1 MATKRENG
9 FGSIKKRN
17 LASGIR
23 YTALAPARY
32 EVADDGTV
40 RCVRDSIGTFKRRA
54 EAAAALEEYRRHP
67 TTKYNFTLAQ
77 LHDLW
82 ERNAYDDLAQQTV
95 DNWTSAWKQIDF
107 CKAPHLPEMM
117 VREILVDD
125 MRSVIK
131 FYSRPFIGKD
141 GKERKAL
148 SSSSLSKI
156 KALLTQLY
164 DYALEEKITD
174 QNYAKLIKLPK
185 AEKAEARA
193 FTDLEFAK
201 LEKAFADGVPNSDAL
216 LVLCYT
222 GLRIT
227 ELCSMTPFSYD
238 RHRQILT
245 GGLKT
250 DAGKDRIVPVHPRI
264 RPILD
269 RWADRGCATLY
280 ANQDGKPY
288 TKDSFRRRVMIPTL
302 AAIGLPD
309 DLTAHSCRHTCA
321 TRLAAAGARPEDIK
335 KIMGHADYST
345 TADVYIQQDVAT
357 LAEAVNMVK

>member
-9 FGSIKKRN
+9 FGSIKKRS

-40 RCVRDSIGTFKRRA
+40 KCIREPIGTFKRRS

-67 TTKYNFTLAQ
+67 TTKYNFTLRQ
-77 LHDLW
+77 LHELW
-82 ERNAYDDLAQQTV
+82 ERNAYDDLAKETV
-95 DNWTSAWKQIDF
+95 DNWLTAWKQIDF
-107 CKAPHLPEMM
+107 CKAPHLPGML
-117 VREILVDD
+117 VREIMVDD

-131 FYSRPFIGKD
+131 FYSNPFVAKD
-141 GKERKAL
+141 GKERGAL

-164 DYALEEKITD
+164 DYALEERITD
-174 QNYAKLIKLPK
+174 QNYAKLIKLSKSEKPK
-185 AEKAEARA
+185 ARA
-193 FTDLEFAK
+193 LTDLEFAK
-201 LEKAFADGVPNSDAL
+201 LEKAYEQGVPNTDAL
-216 LVLCYT
+216 MVLCYT

-227 ELCSMTPFSYD
+227 ELCDMTVFSYD
-238 RHRQILT
+238 RKMHILT

-250 DAGKDRIVPVHPRI
+250 DAGKDRVIPVHPKI

-269 RWADRGCATLY
+269 SWADRGCDTLY
-280 ANQDGKPY
+280 ADKNGKPY
-288 TKDSFRRRVMIPTL
+288 NKDKFRRRVMIPAL

-321 TRLAAAGARPEDIK
+321 TRLSAAGARPEDIK

-345 TADVYIQQDVAT
+345 TADVYIQQDVST
-357 LAEAVNMVK
+357 LMKAVNMVK